1 MDRLDYSNEQKSEH
15 NEILPTMEPWHVE
28 KARMALA
35 YWVLAGIFL
44 MFIIAIVCKSA
55 SKLEYLDVETGNQ
68 IFDICR
74 TGLLPIITLILG
86 YYFSKSG

>member
-1 MDRLDYSNEQKSEH
+1 MDKIDYSDEQRGDYSEL
-15 NEILPTMEPWHVE
+15 LPTMEPWHAE

-44 MFIIAIVCKSA
+44 MFLIAIICKSA
-55 SKLEYLDVETGNQ
+55 SKLEYLDEETGNQ

-86 YYFSKSG
+86 YYFSNSN